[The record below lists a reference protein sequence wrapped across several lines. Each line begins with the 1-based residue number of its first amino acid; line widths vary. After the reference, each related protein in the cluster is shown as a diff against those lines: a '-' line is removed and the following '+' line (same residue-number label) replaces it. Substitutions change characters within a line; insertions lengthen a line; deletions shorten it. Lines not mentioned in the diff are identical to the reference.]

1 MQTKEIEKERKVKKK
16 YKQRSLSWVSRL
28 LQPSTSLRRLPWLS
42 SSVVV
47 SDRHVEE
54 VNVVIAV
61 MVRCHRPRQSRRQWR
76 RVSDPDLVVERP
88 TKSGRL
94 KGARS
99 TYEICMLCRSRGH

>member
-47 SDRHVEE
+47 SDRHGGGSQCRYRGHGALSQTKTVTSSVEE
-54 VNVVIAV
+54 SFKSGLGGGEAHQI
-61 MVRCHRPRQSRRQWR
+61 RP
-76 RVSDPDLVVERP
+76 VER
-88 TKSGRL
+88 
-94 KGARS
+94 
-99 TYEICMLCRSRGH
+99 C